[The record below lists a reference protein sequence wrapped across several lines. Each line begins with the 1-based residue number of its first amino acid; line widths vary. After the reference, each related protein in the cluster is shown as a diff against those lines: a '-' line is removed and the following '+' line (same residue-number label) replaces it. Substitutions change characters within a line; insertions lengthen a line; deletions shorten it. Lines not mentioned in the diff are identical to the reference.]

1 MTEEDL
7 LPVLAN
13 GHTHL
18 SDDERAE
25 VEAFIEAGNAER
37 RYQEAVDGGAMDW
50 GGLEA
55 QTPPERDWAINGW
68 LGMGHVTLLAGPGGS
83 GKTAV
88 CQSLLSALSLGYD
101 VVDSVIKPR
110 RSLMWFG
117 EDDKDEVWRRQVA
130 VAQWLG
136 VPLSSFK
143 DKFYALPRPF
153 DDITLCN
160 SLNGQ
165 LWPTKELANLKQQI
179 GDLKIETVCIDSV
192 ARTFGGNENDRHQ
205 VTQFIAHLT
214 DACSPTN
221 AALVLIGHP
230 AKAEGSEFS
239 GSTAWEA
246 SVRARWY
253 FGNRLP
259 DSPQDPDNPPDPAS
273 PLRYLAKRKTNYST
287 KDYRVVKYM
296 DGAMVPQL
304 PDPSVPTGGK
314 SAAFL
319 ADEAMHLFRRLKAM
333 GIDAS
338 HAPQSGGY
346 LPKAAQDA
354 GLLNGSLS
362 AHDIKRGMGEAL
374 RTSRLRI
381 DTVGYYANR
390 SPRKGLVEVAQ

>member
-1 MTEEDL
+1 MTEET

-25 VEAFIEAGNAER
+25 VEAILEAAHADR
-37 RYQEAVDGGAMDW
+37 RYLEAVDAGAMDW
-50 GGLEA
+50 HGLEVL
-55 QTPPERDWAINGW
+55 TPPERDWAINGW

-88 CQSLLSALSLGYD
+88 CQSLLSAMSLGYD
-101 VVDSVIKPR
+101 VIDSVPKPR

-143 DKFYALPRPF
+143 DKFYAIPRPF

-160 SLNGQ
+160 SVNGQ

-179 GDLKIETVCIDSV
+179 GDLKIEVVCIDSV

-205 VTQFIAHLT
+205 VTQFVAHLT

-246 SVRARWY
+246 SVRARWF

-259 DSPQDPDNPPDPAS
+259 DSPQDPENPPDPQS

-319 ADEAMHLFRRLKAM
+319 ADETMHLFRRLKAM

-338 HAPQSGGY
+338 HAANSSAY
-346 LPKAAQDA
+346 LPRAAQET
-354 GLLNGSLS
+354 GLLNGVLTPQ
-362 AHDIKRGMGEAL
+362 DIKRGLAELL

-381 DTVGYYANR
+381 DTVGSYGNR
-390 SPRKGLVEVAQ
+390 NPKKGLVEAAT